1 MGKKILI
8 GLAGPAGVGK
18 DTAADYIEQL
28 YGLKK
33 YALAGPIKDALAS
46 MGFAREIYDAD
57 DMKDVIIPHIGVSYR
72 KMAQTLGT
80 EWGRSLHPEF
90 WLGLADIGYQILPP
104 HVPGMVVSDIRFEN
118 EAAWVRENGLLI
130 HISGASRRTLAA
142 DGKGHASEAGLER
155 LPGDVVVYN
164 IAERAQLYHQLMG
177 VLEQTY
183 PELQP

>member
-80 EWGRSLHPEF
+80 EWGRAQNPEF
-90 WLGLADIGYQILPP
+90 WLRLAEMSYSYLPAR
-104 HVPGMVVSDIRFEN
+104 VPGMVVSDIRFEN
-118 EAAWVRENGLLI
+118 EAAWVREHGLLI
-130 HISGASRRTLAA
+130 HIGGASRRAIAA
-142 DGKGHASEAGLER
+142 DGKGHASEAGLAR

-164 IAERAQLYHQLMG
+164 VAERVQLYQQLMG

-183 PELQP
+183 PVLLA